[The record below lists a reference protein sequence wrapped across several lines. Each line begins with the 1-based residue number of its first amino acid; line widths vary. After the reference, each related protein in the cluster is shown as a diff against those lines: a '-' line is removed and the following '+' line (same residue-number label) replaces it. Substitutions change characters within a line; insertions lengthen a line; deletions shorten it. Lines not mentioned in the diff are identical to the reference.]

1 MAVFFQVGPDRIS
14 IRPLAFLKPVSIVL
28 IVMLVL
34 MPFVIILLA
43 HQGDPG
49 QLSYKDLA
57 AALIMLPLIL
67 ACIPLLVLSRRT
79 LIFDRIS
86 QTIFTQTLGRKRTL
100 MRFDE
105 AGEIVLM
112 TAIGLYY
119 RLKSKGD
126 RYGKGYRISPY
137 FQGQDKD
144 KDTFDNTLLP
154 AIKAML
160 QERPAVPATDYA
172 LQDAGLLQWYEQCRE
187 GYRLKT
193 GKARKQYLPALI
205 LLLAALLYFWYRRY
219 FQAVPADAE
228 RPYTII
234 LIFPFLL
241 VLAAFTKRICF
252 DSSTRQI
259 IVYRLGFAMAR
270 YSRDAFSGFNIVRK
284 TYNGLYNGTDVR
296 LKFRKAGSSREQ
308 ELTLETFNK
317 TVPIEAFLKET
328 EWVLNH

>member
-1 MAVFFQVGPDRIS
+1 MAAYFNIGEDRI
-14 IRPLAFLKPVSIVL
+14 IIKPLAFLMPVGIAL
-28 IVMLVL
+28 ILMLVL
-34 MPFVIILLA
+34 TPVMITLIAYRNHPGDIRLENFASAII
-43 HQGDPG
+43 
-49 QLSYKDLA
+49 
-57 AALIMLPLIL
+57 ILPLIL

-112 TAIGLYY
+112 TAVGLYY

-126 RYGKGYRISPY
+126 HYGKGYRISPY

-172 LQDAGLLQWYEQCRE
+172 LQDASLLQWYEQYRE

-205 LLLAALLYFWYRRY
+205 LLLAALLYFWFRSS

-252 DSSTRQI
+252 DPFTRQI
-259 IVYRLGFAMAR
+259 IVYRLGFVMAR

-296 LKFRKAGSSREQ
+296 LKFRKTGSSREQ